1 MPINENTLEQA
12 IISELQEKGYEY
24 LYGPDINRDYH
35 EVILKDYF
43 DTAMLKINPG
53 ITIEIMEETYKTI
66 KNLGLLTFRDRSAG
80 ACHGGIPGG
89 YKLEDMNAA
98 FHKYLV
104 EGVPIPYRINGEPAT
119 FTVHLIDFEN
129 PKSND
134 FKVINQ
140 YTIIEYKNKRPDV
153 LIFINGIPM
162 VLFELK
168 NMVNADTTIE
178 DAYKQIKNYQLD
190 IPTLFYYNAFNVIS
204 DGLDTRV
211 GTITS
216 DFTRYMTWK
225 SENGERPEESGVN
238 YFSTLIH
245 GVFPKERILDIIRNF
260 IVFQNSK
267 GRTIKIMAGYHQYFA
282 VRKAVERTRK
292 SLEENS
298 RKVGVVWHTQGSG
311 KSLSMVFYTGCIVSN
326 PIFHNPTI
334 VVLTDRNDLDNQ
346 LFGTFCA
353 SSKLLLRQTP
363 KQARNRE
370 NLKDLLRVNAGGILF
385 TTIQKFEESS
395 EILSE
400 RSNII
405 FMADEAHRSQYG
417 LEGKLDRGTGEWKYG
432 MAKYMR
438 DSLPNATFIGFTGT
452 PIDFDDKST
461 VEVFGDYIDIY
472 DMTQAVEDGATVPIY
487 YENRTAKIK
496 LNADLLKK
504 IDAEYDKLAAEASEL
519 AIEKSKSDLSS
530 IEAIIGSKERLS
542 LLADDMIAH
551 YEDRQYVLTGKAM
564 IVCMTRRIAIHLY
577 QTILEKRPEWKNKMK
592 VVLTSSN
599 KDEEEWHDIIGNK
612 AYRDQLM
619 AEFKDEQSEFKIA
632 VVVDMWL
639 TGFDVPSMAT
649 MYIDKP
655 MKGHNLMQ
663 AIARVN
669 RVYQDKEAGLIVDYI
684 GMAAEL
690 KTALSQYTKRDQDKI
705 PDLGQ
710 AYSVAMGKLELM
722 RDFFYGFD
730 YSPFFGNSDAA
741 RLAVIGDGVNFA
753 LAFEEEEKK
762 EYIREA
768 TALSQAETLCRS
780 MLDRETKQEIEFFKS
795 IKAGL
800 CKCGGRM
807 GITANEINSRI
818 MTLLEQAIEQ
828 DGVYNIFVQ
837 AGKKNPEI
845 SILSEEYMDKIR
857 RMKHRNIAAEMLRKL
872 LEDNIRVF
880 AKTGVVKSQ
889 LFSEKMQNLLKM
901 YNNRLITS
909 AEVIEELLNLS
920 KEMTEAYQAG
930 DEKGLSVEEL
940 AFYDALAADPEVL
953 KKMQD
958 EVLVEMAQELTE
970 LIRRSRTVDWD
981 KKESA
986 RAYMRT
992 QVKHLLRKY
1001 KYPPEKAKGAIDIV
1015 IKQAELMSSNIRP
1028 EAAVYEFQPRTE
1040 TLLVAED
1047 TGYGV
1052 SKK

>member
-12 IISELQEKGYEY
+12 VIVQLQEKGYEY
-24 LYGPDINRDYH
+24 FYGPDIDRDFH

-43 DTAMLKINPG
+43 ETAMYKINPK
-53 ITIEIMEETYKTI
+53 ITVDIVGETYKTI
-66 KNLGLLTFRDRSAG
+66 RNLGLL
-80 ACHGGIPGG
+80 
-89 YKLEDMNAA
+89 KLEDMNAA
-98 FHKYLV
+98 FHKYLI
-104 EGVPIPYRINGEPAT
+104 EGVPVNYRVNGEIRT
-119 FTVHLIDFEN
+119 YTVKLIDFTDPERN
-129 PKSND
+129 E
-134 FKVINQ
+134 FHVVNQ
-140 YTIIEYKNKRPDV
+140 YTVIEYKNKRPDV
-153 LIFINGIPM
+153 LVFVNGIPL

-168 NMVNADTTIE
+168 NITNEETTIE
-178 DAYKQIKNYQLD
+178 NAYKQVKNYQMD
-190 IPTLFYYNAFNVIS
+190 IPSLFYYNAFNVIS
-204 DGLDTRV
+204 DGLDTRM

-216 DFTRYMTWK
+216 DFTRYMVWK
-225 SENGERPEESGVN
+225 SENGEKPEEGGLN
-238 YFSTLIH
+238 YFSVLLN
-245 GVFPKERILDIIRNF
+245 GVFPKARLLDLIRNF

-267 GRTIKIMAGYHQYFA
+267 GRTIKIIAGYHQYFA
-282 VRKAVERTRK
+282 VRKAVERTRNA
-292 SLEENS
+292 LEEHS

-326 PIFHNPTI
+326 PEFNNPTV

-346 LFGTFCA
+346 LFDTFCS

-363 KQARNRE
+363 KQARSRE
-370 NLKDLLRVNAGGILF
+370 HLKELLRVKAGGIIF

-395 EILSE
+395 EVLSE

-417 LEGKLDRGTGEWKYG
+417 LDGKLDRETGEWKYG

-452 PIDFDDKST
+452 PIDFDDRST
-461 VEVFGDYIDIY
+461 VEVFGEYIDIY

-496 LNADLLKK
+496 LNEELLKK
-504 IDAEYDKLAAEASEL
+504 IDAEYEKMEGEASET
-519 AIEKSKSDLSS
+519 AIEKSKSDLST

-564 IVCMTRRIAIHLY
+564 IVCMSRRIAINLY
-577 QTILEKRPEWKNKMK
+577 RIILEKRPEWKQKVK

-599 KDEEEWHDIIGNK
+599 QDDEDWHDIIGNK
-612 AYRDQLM
+612 AYRDGLM
-619 AEFKDEQSEFKIA
+619 LEFKDNASEFKIA
-632 VVVDMWL
+632 IVVDMWL

-690 KTALSQYTKRDQDKI
+690 KSALSQYTKRDQDKI

-710 AYSVAMGKLELM
+710 ALSIAIEKLEIM
-722 RDFFYGFD
+722 RDMFYGFD
-730 YSPFFGNSDAA
+730 YSDFFGQDDSV
-741 RLAVIGDGVNFA
+741 RLVTIANGVNFA
-753 LAFEEEEKK
+753 LGMEEDEQKSF
-762 EYIREA
+762 IREA

-780 MLDRETKQEIEFFKS
+780 MLDANIKQEIEFFKCV
-795 IKAGL
+795 KAGI
-800 CKCGGRM
+800 CKTAGRM
-807 GITANEINSRI
+807 GITTNEINARI
-818 MTLLEQAIEQ
+818 MKLLEQAIEQ
-828 DGVYNIFVQ
+828 DGVYNIFAE

-845 SILSEEYMDKIR
+845 SILSEEYMEKIR
-857 RMKHRNIAAEMLRKL
+857 RMKHKNIAAEMLRKL

-880 AKTGVVKSQ
+880 ARTGVVKSQ
-889 LFSEKMQNLLKM
+889 LFSEKMQKLLKM

-920 KEMTEAYQAG
+920 KEMAEAYKAG

-940 AFYDALAADPEVL
+940 AFYDALVADPEVL
-953 KKMQD
+953 RKMQD
-958 EVLVEMAQELTE
+958 KVLIEMAQELTE

-1001 KYPPEKAKGAIDIV
+1001 KYPPEKAKGAVDIV
-1015 IKQAELMSSNIRP
+1015 IKQAELMSGNIKPR
-1028 EAAVYEFQPRTE
+1028 ATVYDFQPRTE
-1040 TLLVAED
+1040 LSMVAED
-1047 TGYGV
+1047 SVPYGE
-1052 SKK
+1052 KPKT

>member
-1 MPINENTLEQA
+1 MPINENTLEQV
-12 IISELQEKGYEY
+12 IITELRKNGYEY
-24 LYGPDINRDYH
+24 FYGPDINRDYH
-35 EVILKDYF
+35 EVILRDSF
-43 DTAMLKINPG
+43 EAAMFKINQG
-53 ITIEIMEETYKTI
+53 IKTDMVEEAYKSI
-66 KNLGLLTFRDRSAG
+66 KNLGLL
-80 ACHGGIPGG
+80 
-89 YKLEDMNAA
+89 KLEDMNAA
-98 FHKYLV
+98 FHKYLI
-104 EGVPIPYRINGEPAT
+104 EGVPVNYRVSGELRT
-119 FTVHLIDFEN
+119 YTVKLIDFAEPERN
-129 PKSND
+129 E
-134 FKVINQ
+134 FYVVNQ
-140 YTIIEYKNKRPDV
+140 YTVIEYKNKRPDV
-153 LIFINGIPM
+153 LVVVNGIPL

-168 NMVNADTTIE
+168 NITNEEITIE
-178 DAYKQIKNYQLD
+178 NAYKQVKNYQMD
-190 IPTLFYYNAFNVIS
+190 IPSLFYYNAFNVIS
-204 DGLDTRV
+204 DGLDTRM

-216 DFTRYMTWK
+216 DFTRYMVWK
-225 SENGERPEESGVN
+225 SENGEKPEEGGLN
-238 YFSTLIH
+238 YFSVLLN
-245 GVFPKERILDIIRNF
+245 GVFPKARLLDLIRNF

-267 GRTIKIMAGYHQYFA
+267 GRTIKIIAGYHQYFA
-282 VRKAVERTRK
+282 VRKAVERTRNA
-292 SLEENS
+292 LEEHS

-326 PIFHNPTI
+326 PEFNNPTI

-346 LFGTFCA
+346 LFDTFCS

-363 KQARNRE
+363 KQARSRE
-370 NLKDLLRVNAGGILF
+370 HLKELLRVKAGGIIF

-395 EILSE
+395 EVLSE

-417 LEGKLDRGTGEWKYG
+417 LDGKLDRETGEWKYG

-452 PIDFDDKST
+452 PIDFDDRST
-461 VEVFGDYIDIY
+461 VEVFGEYIDIY

-496 LNADLLKK
+496 LNEELLKK
-504 IDAEYDKLAAEASEL
+504 IDAEYEKMAGEASET
-519 AIEKSKSDLSS
+519 AIEKSKSDLST

-564 IVCMTRRIAIHLY
+564 IVCMSRRIAINLY
-577 QTILEKRPEWKNKMK
+577 RIILEKRPEWKQKVK

-599 KDEEEWHDIIGNK
+599 QDDEDWHDIIGNK
-612 AYRDQLM
+612 AYRDGLM
-619 AEFKDEQSEFKIA
+619 LEFKDDTSEFKIA
-632 VVVDMWL
+632 IVVDMWL

-669 RVYQDKEAGLIVDYI
+669 RVYRDKEAGLIVDYI

-690 KTALSQYTKRDQDKI
+690 KSALSQYTKRDQDKI

-710 AYSVAMGKLELM
+710 ALSIAIEKLEIM
-722 RDFFYGFD
+722 RDMFYGFD
-730 YSPFFGNSDAA
+730 YSDFFGVDDSV
-741 RLAVIGDGVNFA
+741 RLAVIANGVNFS
-753 LAFEEEEKK
+753 LGMEEDEQKSF
-762 EYIREA
+762 IREA

-780 MLDRETKQEIEFFKS
+780 MLDARIKQEIEFFKCV
-795 IKAGL
+795 KAGI
-800 CKCGGRM
+800 CKTAGRM
-807 GITANEINSRI
+807 GITTNEINARI
-818 MTLLEQAIEQ
+818 MKLLEQAIEQ
-828 DGVYNIFVQ
+828 DGVYNIFAE

-845 SILSEEYMDKIR
+845 SILSEEYMEKIR
-857 RMKHRNIAAEMLRKL
+857 RMKHKNIAAEMLRKL

-889 LFSEKMQNLLKM
+889 LFSEKMQKLLKM

-920 KEMTEAYQAG
+920 KEMTEAYKAG

-940 AFYDALAADPEVL
+940 AFYDALVSDPEVL
-953 KKMQD
+953 RKMQD
-958 EVLVEMAQELTE
+958 KVLIEMAQELTE
-970 LIRRSRTVDWD
+970 LICRSRTVDWD

-1001 KYPPEKAKGAIDIV
+1001 KYPPEKARGAVDIV
-1015 IKQAELMSSNIRP
+1015 IKQAELMSSNIKPR
-1028 EAAVYEFQPRTE
+1028 ATVYEFQTG
-1040 TLLVAED
+1040 TGLSMVAEESVP
-1047 TGYGV
+1047 YGE
-1052 SKK
+1052 KPK

>member
-1 MPINENTLEQA
+1 MPINENTLEQV
-12 IISELQEKGYEY
+12 IISELEEKGYEY
-24 LYGPDINRDYH
+24 LYGPNIDRDYH

-43 DTAMLKINPG
+43 NSAMLKINQG
-53 ITIEIMEETYKTI
+53 ITIEIIEETYKTI
-66 KNLGLLTFRDRSAG
+66 KNLGLL
-80 ACHGGIPGG
+80 
-89 YKLEDMNAA
+89 KLEDMNAA

-104 EGVPIPYRINGEPAT
+104 EGVPIPYRVNGESAT

-129 PKSND
+129 PESND

-153 LIFINGIPM
+153 LVFINGIPM

-168 NMVNADTTIE
+168 NMVNVDTTVE

-238 YFSTLIH
+238 YFTMLIN
-245 GVFPKERILDIIRNF
+245 GVFPKERILDILRNF
-260 IVFQNSK
+260 IVFQDIK
-267 GRTIKIMAGYHQYFA
+267 GKTIKIMAGYHQYFA
-282 VRKAVERTRK
+282 VRKAVERTKK

-326 PIFHNPTI
+326 PEFRNPTI

-346 LFGTFCA
+346 LFGTFSA

-363 KQARNRE
+363 KQAQSWV
-370 NLKDLLRVNAGGILF
+370 NLKDLLRVRAGGIIF

-395 EILSE
+395 EVLSE

-405 FMADEAHRSQYG
+405 FIADEAHRSQYG
-417 LEGKLDRGTGEWKYG
+417 LDGKLDRDTGEWKYG
-432 MAKYMR
+432 MAKYVR
-438 DSLPNATFIGFTGT
+438 DLLPNATFIGFTGT

-487 YENRTAKIK
+487 YENRTAKLK
-496 LNADLLKK
+496 LNANLLKK
-504 IDAEYDKLAAEASEL
+504 IDAEYDKLAAEASEI

-542 LLADDMIAH
+542 LLADDIIAH

-564 IVCMTRRIAIHLY
+564 IVCMTRRIAINLY
-577 QTILEKRPEWKNKMK
+577 KTILEKRPEWKNKIK

-612 AYRDQLM
+612 TYRDQLM
-619 AEFKDEQSEFKIA
+619 VEFKDEKSEFKIA
-632 VVVDMWL
+632 IVVDMWL

-669 RVYQDKEAGLIVDYI
+669 RVYKDKEAGLIVDYI

-710 AYSVAMGKLELM
+710 AYSIALGKLEIM

-730 YSPFFGNSDAA
+730 YSAFFGDSDTE
-741 RLAVIGDGVNFA
+741 RLAVIADGVNFA
-753 LAFEEEEKK
+753 LEFEEDEKK
-762 EYIREA
+762 EYIKEA

-780 MLDRETKQEIEFFKS
+780 LLDLPTKQEIEFFKS

-800 CKCGGRM
+800 CKCGGRV
-807 GITANEINSRI
+807 GITSNEINARI
-818 MTLLEQAIEQ
+818 MTMLEQAIEQ
-828 DGVYNIFVQ
+828 DGVYNIFAQ

-845 SILSEEYMDKIR
+845 SILSDEYMDKIR
-857 RMKHRNIAAEMLRKL
+857 KMKHKNIAAEMLRKL

-880 AKTGVVKSQ
+880 ARTGVVKSQ
-889 LFSEKMQNLLKM
+889 LFSEKMQKLLKI

-920 KEMTEAYQAG
+920 REMTEAYKAG

-958 EVLVEMAQELTE
+958 EVLVDMAQELTE

-1015 IKQAELMSSNIRP
+1015 IKQAELMSSNIEP
-1028 EAAVYEFQPRTE
+1028 ESVVYDFQSRTKP
-1040 TLLVAED
+1040 LVVAEESV
-1047 TGYGV
+1047 YGMNEKNNV
-1052 SKK
+1052 

>member
-1 MPINENTLEQA
+1 MPINENTLEQV
-12 IISELQEKGYEY
+12 IISELKEKGYEY
-24 LYGPDINRDYH
+24 LYGPDIDRDYH

-43 DTAMLKINPG
+43 DASMLKINHG
-53 ITIEIMEETYKTI
+53 ITMEIIEETYKAI
-66 KNLGLLTFRDRSAG
+66 KNLGLL
-80 ACHGGIPGG
+80 
-89 YKLEDMNAA
+89 KLEDMNAA
-98 FHKYLV
+98 FHKYLI
-104 EGVPIPYRINGEPAT
+104 EGVPIPYRADGEPAT

-129 PKSND
+129 PESND

-140 YTIIEYKNKRPDV
+140 YTVIEYKNKRPDILV
-153 LIFINGIPM
+153 FINGIPM

-168 NMVNADTTIE
+168 NMVHADTTIE

-238 YFSTLIH
+238 YFTTIIN
-245 GVFPKERILDIIRNF
+245 GVFPKERILDILRNF
-260 IVFQNSK
+260 IVFQDNK
-267 GRTIKIMAGYHQYFA
+267 GKTVKIMAGYHQYFA
-282 VRKAVERTRK
+282 VRKAVERTKK
-292 SLEENS
+292 SLDENS

-311 KSLSMVFYTGCIVSN
+311 KSLSMVFVSN
-326 PIFHNPTI
+326 PEFSNPTI

-346 LFGTFCA
+346 LFGTFSA

-363 KQARNRE
+363 KQAQSWV
-370 NLKDLLRVNAGGILF
+370 NLKDLLRVGAGGIIF

-395 EILSE
+395 EVLSE

-405 FMADEAHRSQYG
+405 FIADEAHRSQYG
-417 LEGKLDRGTGEWKYG
+417 LDGKFDRDTGEWKYG
-432 MAKYMR
+432 MAKYVR

-487 YENRTAKIK
+487 YENRTAKLK
-496 LNADLLKK
+496 LNANLLKK
-504 IDAEYDKLAAEASEL
+504 IDAEYDKLAAEASEI

-542 LLADDMIAH
+542 LLADDIIAH

-564 IVCMTRRIAIHLY
+564 IVCMTRRIAINLY
-577 QTILEKRPEWKNKMK
+577 KIILEKRPEWKNKIK

-619 AEFKDEQSEFKIA
+619 VEFKDEKNEFKIA
-632 VVVDMWL
+632 IVVDMWL

-669 RVYQDKEAGLIVDYI
+669 RVYKDKEAGLIVDYI

-710 AYSVAMGKLELM
+710 AYSIALGKLEIM

-730 YSPFFGNSDAA
+730 YSAFFGDSDTE
-741 RLAVIGDGVNFA
+741 RLAVIADGVNFA
-753 LAFEEEEKK
+753 LEFEEDEKK
-762 EYIREA
+762 EYIKEA

-780 MLDRETKQEIEFFKS
+780 LLDLPTKQEIEFFKS

-800 CKCGGRM
+800 CKCGGRV
-807 GITANEINSRI
+807 GITSNEINARI
-818 MTLLEQAIEQ
+818 MTMLEQAIEQ
-828 DGVYNIFVQ
+828 DGVYNIFAQ

-845 SILSEEYMDKIR
+845 SILSDEYMDKIR
-857 RMKHRNIAAEMLRKL
+857 KMKHKNIAAEMLRKL

-880 AKTGVVKSQ
+880 ARTGVVKSQ
-889 LFSEKMQNLLKM
+889 LFSEKMQKLLKI

-920 KEMTEAYQAG
+920 REMTEAYKAG

-1015 IKQAELMSSNIRP
+1015 IKQAELMSSNIKP
-1028 EAAVYEFQPRTE
+1028 ESVVYDLGPWTKP
-1040 TLLVAED
+1040 LMVAED
-1047 TGYGV
+1047 SVYGMNEKNNV
-1052 SKK
+1052 

>member
-1 MPINENTLEQA
+1 MPINENTLEQV
-12 IISELQEKGYEY
+12 IISDLEEKGYEY
-24 LYGPDINRDYH
+24 LYGPDIDRDYH

-43 DTAMLKINPG
+43 DAAMLKINQG
-53 ITIEIMEETYKTI
+53 ITMEIIEETYKTI
-66 KNLGLLTFRDRSAG
+66 KNLGLL
-80 ACHGGIPGG
+80 
-89 YKLEDMNAA
+89 KLEDMNAT

-104 EGVPIPYRINGEPAT
+104 DGVPIPYCSNGEPAT
-119 FTVHLIDFEN
+119 FTVHLIDFKN
-129 PKSND
+129 PEAND

-178 DAYKQIKNYQLD
+178 DAYKQIRNYQLD
-190 IPTLFYYNAFNVIS
+190 IPTLFCYNAFNVIS
-204 DGLDTRV
+204 DGLDTRA

-225 SENGERPEESGVN
+225 SENGERPEESRLN
-238 YFSTLIH
+238 YFATLIN
-245 GVFPKERILDIIRNF
+245 GVFTKERILDIIRNF
-260 IVFQNSK
+260 IVFQDIK
-267 GRTIKIMAGYHQYFA
+267 GKTIKIMAGYHQYFA
-282 VRKAVERTRK
+282 VRKAVERTKK
-292 SLEENS
+292 SLDKNN

-326 PIFHNPTI
+326 TEFNNPTI

-363 KQARNRE
+363 KQAQNRE
-370 NLKDLLRVNAGGILF
+370 NLKDLLRVNAGGIIF

-417 LEGKLDRGTGEWKYG
+417 LEGKLDRETGEWKYG

-452 PIDFDDKST
+452 PIDFNDKST

-487 YENRTAKIK
+487 YENRTAKLK
-496 LNADLLKK
+496 LNAELLNK
-504 IDAEYDKLAAEASEL
+504 IDAEYDKLAAEASEI

-542 LLADDMIAH
+542 LLADDIIAH

-564 IVCMTRRIAIHLY
+564 IVCMTRRIAINLY
-577 QTILEKRPEWKNKMK
+577 KIILKKRPEWENKIK

-599 KDEEEWHDIIGNK
+599 KDEEDWHGIIGNK

-619 AEFKDEQSEFKIA
+619 IEFKDEKSEFKIA
-632 VVVDMWL
+632 IVVDMWL

-669 RVYQDKEAGLIVDYI
+669 RVYKDKEAGLIVDYI

-690 KTALSQYTKRDQDKI
+690 KSALSQYTKRDQDKI

-710 AYSVAMGKLELM
+710 AYSIALGKLEIM

-730 YSPFFGNSDAA
+730 YSAFFGDSDTA
-741 RLAVIGDGVNFA
+741 RLAVIADGVNFA
-753 LAFEEEEKK
+753 LEFEEDEKK
-762 EYIREA
+762 EYIKEA
-768 TALSQAETLCRS
+768 TALSQAETLGRS
-780 MLDRETKQEIEFFKS
+780 LLDSSTKQEIEFFKS

-800 CKCGGRM
+800 CKCGGRV
-807 GITANEINSRI
+807 GITSNEINARI
-818 MTLLEQAIEQ
+818 MTMLEQAIEQ
-828 DGVYNIFVQ
+828 DGVYNIFAQ

-845 SILSEEYMDKIR
+845 SILSDEYMDKIR
-857 RMKHRNIAAEMLRKL
+857 KMKHKNIAAEMLRKL

-880 AKTGVVKSQ
+880 ARTGVVKSQ
-889 LFSEKMQNLLKM
+889 LFSEKMQKLLKM

-920 KEMTEAYQAG
+920 REMTEAYKAG

-958 EVLVEMAQELTE
+958 EVLVEMAQELTV

-1015 IKQAELMSSNIRP
+1015 IKQAELMSSNIKP
-1028 EAAVYEFQPRTE
+1028 ESTVYDFQPRTKP
-1040 TLLVAED
+1040 LMVAENSVA
-1047 TGYGV
+1047 YGMNE
-1052 SKK
+1052 KNYK